1 MDAVLTLN
9 PMEFELPE
17 DAKVAKVFDRLMKIN
32 AAVTQNG
39 LHEAYT
45 ERHDRYE
52 ESYGIAFF

>member
-1 MDAVLTLN
+1 MENVLTLD
-9 PMEFELPE
+9 MKEFELPE

-39 LHEAYT
+39 LYEAYT

-52 ESYGIAFF
+52 ESYGIGFF

>member
-1 MDAVLTLN
+1 MESTLTLSAH
-9 PMEFELPE
+9 EFALPE

-39 LHEAYT
+39 LHEAYY